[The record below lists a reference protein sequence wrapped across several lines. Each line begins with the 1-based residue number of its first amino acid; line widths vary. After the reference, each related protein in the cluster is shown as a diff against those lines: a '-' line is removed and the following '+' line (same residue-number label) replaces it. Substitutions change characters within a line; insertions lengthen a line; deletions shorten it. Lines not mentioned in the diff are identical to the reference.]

1 MSTRPRIS
9 SRRGVVLRRFFLP
22 PTCFALIPHLL
33 CINTSLENLGVVVYE
48 SSAVTCVYSVCS
60 EDLDRKMDHKRQQI
74 QSGVQEIRQLE
85 QRVNQLRDEKVC
97 ESHSM

>member
-1 MSTRPRIS
+1 M
-9 SRRGVVLRRFFLP
+9 L
-22 PTCFALIPHLL
+22 
-33 CINTSLENLGVVVYE
+33 
-48 SSAVTCVYSVCS
+48 CVYIYS

-97 ESHSM
+97 HALHTREPPAYHVNIM

>member
-9 SRRGVVLRRFFLP
+9 GVFSRKGVVLSRFFYS
-22 PTCFALIPHLL
+22 TQ
-33 CINTSLENLGVVVYE
+33 LENLEVVVSE
-48 SSAVTCVYSVCS
+48 SSAVTCIYSVCS

-97 ESHSM
+97 ESHSI